1 MELYKQKKLIIGSLS
16 FLFFMLLAILVSN
29 HVQWFYEFDSFIYQI
44 DWQPNI
50 VLTTMVSYFSKTAT
64 IVPILGVSILLSWML
79 FRKKLNI
86 LAFWVTSNVLV
97 VSVLGYVTKSMIAR
111 SRPNVDQLIEKTSYS
126 FPSGHSL
133 LSMCLIVS
141 TIVALDEVIKCEK
154 KEKRKKKNK
163 RYKRKRKND
172 KAFQMVMND
181 NKLRNIQIGLIAYA
195 ILIGLS
201 RIFLRV
207 HYPSD
212 VLAGFLLSLSWVNLS
227 FIFLEKFFLG
237 KKSKRWSMKI
247 TFGQKIILGSLIFL
261 LCIVTSVSAYA
272 VNLYNNVQKTADKM
286 YQPLDRES
294 KTVEFSNYEPVSF
307 LLLGIANDS
316 KRKTDYRAN
325 TIMVVTVNNQLEQTT
340 ITSIPRDA
348 YVEMVGMDVE
358 FYDKINHAHSFGGE
372 EMMIDTVEHF
382 LDIPIHHY
390 FSINMDGLVSLADA
404 VGGVTVDN
412 SFAFDA
418 EGIHYPEGKQ
428 HLGGWE
434 TLQYARM
441 RYEDPLGDYGRQERQ
456 REVTIELMN
465 ELKSIKNVFRYQEL
479 LDVIGENGQTDMT
492 LNQMV
497 LLMKNYQKA
506 LENIESVQMQGDD
519 FIGDGIIGE
528 DGISYQSVTEAERQ
542 KIMNLLK
549 EQLDIKEPGESAVA
563 EIEITTDTTTYY
575 GDFQYITE

>member
-1 MELYKQKKLIIGSLS
+1 MEIYKQKKLIIGSLS
-16 FLFFMLLAILVSN
+16 FIFFLLLAMLVSN

-44 DWQPNI
+44 EWRPNGL
-50 VLTTMVSYFSKTAT
+50 LTAMVSYFSKTAT
-64 IVPILGVSILLSWML
+64 IVPIFGVSLVLAWML
-79 FRKKLNI
+79 LRKKLNL
-86 LAFWVTSNVLV
+86 LAFWVTSNVIV
-97 VSVLGYVTKSMIAR
+97 VSVLGYISKSMIAR
-111 SRPNVDQLIEKTSYS
+111 SRPNVEQLIDKTSYS

-133 LSMCLIVS
+133 LAMCLVVS
-141 TIVALDEVIKCEK
+141 TIIALDEVIKCEK
-154 KEKRKKKNK
+154 KEKRKKKSK
-163 RYKRKRKND
+163 RYKRRRKNED
-172 KAFQMVMND
+172 TLQMVISD
-181 NKLRNIQIGLIAYA
+181 NQLRNIQMGLIAYV
-195 ILIGLS
+195 ILIGIS

-227 FIFLEKFFLG
+227 FVFLEKFFLG
-237 KKSKRWSMKI
+237 KKSKRWSMK
-247 TFGQKIILGSLIFL
+247 TTVGQKVILGCLIFL

-294 KTVEFSNYEPVSF
+294 KTVELSSYEPVSF

-316 KRKTDYRAN
+316 KRQTDYRAN

-404 VGGVTVDN
+404 VGGVTVNN

-418 EGIHYPEGKQ
+418 EGIHYPEGEQ

-497 LLMKNYQKA
+497 LLLKNYQQA
-506 LENIESVQMQGDD
+506 LDNIESVQMQGDD
-519 FIGDGIIGE
+519 FTGDGIIGE
-528 DGISYQSVTEAERQ
+528 EGISYQSVPEVERQ

-549 EQLDIKEPGESAVA
+549 EQLDIKDTEV
-563 EIEITTDTTTYY
+563 TDSSTLEEVTDMTTYNSA
-575 GDFQYITE
+575 FE